1 MHLPG
6 FSPGHPLLVQSL
18 ELGPLGGSPTPG
30 GQRLSGG
37 HRASGKHGAT
47 LICKPSQASLSGMVV
62 RVIGGC
68 PRRATHHLSQ
78 HTLPTREVL
87 LDPTVGTAGPREGRR
102 VGQRRQTPAWV
113 FLRVP
118 GGTKAPGRLP
128 LPGLHIQQV
137 AAPVAPLCPLTS
149 PPVSP
154 AQAWPQHLLPGW
166 LQDAPPPAP
175 IGNQRDQEP
184 ANPPCG
190 TSLLP
195 QEKACKV

>member
-47 LICKPSQASLSGMVV
+47 LICKPSQASLSGMAV

-87 LDPTVGTAGPREGRR
+87 LDLTVGTAGPREGRR

-113 FLRVP
+113 FLRVS

-137 AAPVAPLCPLTS
+137 AAPVAPLCPLASPSCKPCPGLAAAHSAWAAAGCSPTS
-149 PPVSP
+149 PHWPPEGPGACKP
-154 AQAWPQHLLPGW
+154 ALWHLP
-166 LQDAPPPAP
+166 APP
-175 IGNQRDQEP
+175 GE
-184 ANPPCG
+184 G
-190 TSLLP
+190 L
-195 QEKACKV
+195 